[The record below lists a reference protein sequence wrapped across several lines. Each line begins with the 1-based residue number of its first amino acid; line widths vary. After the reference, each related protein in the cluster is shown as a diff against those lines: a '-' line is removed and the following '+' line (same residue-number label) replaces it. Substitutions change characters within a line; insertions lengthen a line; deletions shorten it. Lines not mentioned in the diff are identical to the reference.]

1 MPVMKQTSTLSAIVP
16 QQGREIPCSS
26 SFEVQMFDPDQA
38 ALMASTLATFACI
51 FGVLSVFLLVR

>member
-1 MPVMKQTSTLSAIVP
+1 
-16 QQGREIPCSS
+16 
-26 SFEVQMFDPDQA
+26 MFDPDQA

>member
-16 QQGREIPCSS
+16 QQGREIACSS
-26 SFEVQMFDPDQA
+26 FFEVQMFDPDQA
-38 ALMASTLATFACI
+38 AVMASTLATFACI